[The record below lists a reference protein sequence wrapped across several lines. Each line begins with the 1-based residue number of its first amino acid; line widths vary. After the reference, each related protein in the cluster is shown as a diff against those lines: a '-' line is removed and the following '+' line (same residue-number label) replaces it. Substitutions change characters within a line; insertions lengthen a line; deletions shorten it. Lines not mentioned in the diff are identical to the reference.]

1 VIVSKLYRL
10 CYILISTTLYLSC
23 LTVTSKTEISQ
34 ETPEQNQ
41 SNIEEY
47 SRWTKEAHSEK
58 KEIRFDTG
66 NLFPVISMSLSPDGK
81 YMLSGNSDR
90 TVQIWDMESGKEI
103 RTMRGHTDY
112 VNSVSFSPDGKLALS
127 ASADNSLKLW
137 DALSGEEI
145 RTLQGHSYWALSVAF
160 SNNGDYIMSA
170 GGEGTIKIWNSS
182 TGRISKS
189 LIGHTRDVNSVVFS
203 DDGNYILSGSSDKSI
218 KLWDFNNGNN
228 LKTLE
233 GHKAD
238 VYAVAL
244 SSDGQ
249 FAVSGSKDSTVKLWD
264 LNTGSILQTF
274 NGHTEAVVS
283 VNFTS
288 DDKYILS
295 GSDDNTLR
303 LWEITT
309 GKQLYSIDS
318 KGVETFAITEND
330 DFIISGDFR
339 LWNLKNGKFVRQI
352 VKESHIP
359 SISSFSADGKSIYY
373 GTEDKSFIARN
384 IESGISTSTSSTK
397 AINEISSNGRFAV
410 SGIGS
415 QTIDIVDPESLETIF
430 LFSDHSDIVS
440 ASQFSPDNRNI
451 LTATDD
457 GWIILHDLN
466 TGKIISKW
474 KAHSSKITSAVFSQ
488 DGKFILSGSTDS
500 TVKQWDSRSGRLL
513 KVMTGHTE
521 SVSSVAISKDNRFVV
536 SASEDETIKLWNLNS
551 GSLISTLQGHSSA
564 IDSVDISKNGKYAVS
579 GSRDKNLMIWD
590 LSQGKKIK
598 TLSSHNS
605 WVNSVCFS
613 PDQNY
618 ILSSSLDGTQKLWNF
633 ETGELIYTI
642 AQNSQADSVMWTNE
656 GYFAGNRQMAKE
668 IVYLVDGFKIYK
680 MDQLFED
687 YYRPDII
694 QAKVI
699 GIDVVLEDSILN
711 QKILSTPQLKMTLVD
726 EEGSIISK
734 DDYSDIKEISNNTVN
749 INIEIKDTGG
759 GIGELRLFHNSVR
772 ILGQARGLAA
782 NKNQSITN
790 NTFPIRLVNGQNIFT
805 ASVFSSQGIES
816 EEIDIILNYR
826 APEEPIPSLWIM
838 AVGINEYKNSSYDL
852 NYAVSDANSIITAI
866 EDTAADLFPEI
877 HTYLIIN
884 DNADKEEITSTFTS
898 IKEESKEDDV
908 FIFFFAG
915 HGIAMEYPE
924 TDRTEFF
931 FIPYDVTQMTDINK
945 LSESAIAGPEF
956 VNLVGS
962 IPARKQFF
970 ILDAC
975 NSGALNSAFG
985 VRGAAEEIALAHLNR
1000 SAGSTLIA
1008 ASRDDQVALEFA
1020 KLGQGALTKAML
1032 DGLSGDAALASG
1044 EITVQSL
1051 KSYVEIAV
1059 PKLTEEFSGRVQ
1071 YPKGFVF
1078 GQDFIIGIKK

>member
-1 VIVSKLYRL
+1 MSKLYCL
-10 CYILISTTLYLSC
+10 CYVLISSTLCFSC
-23 LTVTSKTEISQ
+23 LTVPLNTEIPQ

-41 SNIEEY
+41 SNINDY

-112 VNSVSFSPDGKLALS
+112 VNSVTFSPDGKLALS
-127 ASADNSLKLW
+127 ASADNSLKVW
-137 DALSGEEI
+137 DTLSGKEI
-145 RTLQGHSYWALSVAF
+145 RTLQGHSYWALAVAF
-160 SNNGDYIMSA
+160 SKNGDYIMSG

-182 TGRISKS
+182 SGRISKS

-203 DDGNYILSGSSDKSI
+203 DDGKYILSGSSDKSLR
-218 KLWDFNNGNN
+218 LWDFNSGNIV
-228 LKTLE
+228 KTLE

-244 SSDGQ
+244 SSDGK
-249 FAVSGSKDSTVKLWD
+249 FAVSGSGDSTVKLWD
-264 LNTGSILQTF
+264 MSSGSILQSF
-274 NGHTEAVVS
+274 DGHTEAVVS

-295 GSDDNTLR
+295 GSDDKTLR
-303 LWEITT
+303 LWEIST

-318 KGVETFAITEND
+318 KGIETFAITEND
-330 DFIISGDFR
+330 NFIISGDFR
-339 LWNLKNGKFVRQI
+339 LWDLKTGNFIRQI

-359 SISSFSADGKSIYY
+359 SISSFSADGKSSYF
-373 GTEDKSFIARN
+373 GTENKSFITRN
-384 IESGISTSTSSTK
+384 IDSGVNTSTSSSK
-397 AINEISSNGRFAV
+397 VINKISSDDRFAIC
-410 SGIGS
+410 GIGT
-415 QTIDIVDPESLETIF
+415 QTIEIVNPESLETIF
-430 LFSDHSDIVS
+430 TFSDSGDKVS
-440 ASQFSPDNRNI
+440 SSTFSPDNLKI
-451 LTATDD
+451 LMATED
-457 GWIILHDLN
+457 GWLNLRDLD
-466 TGKIISKW
+466 TGKTISKW
-474 KAHSSKITSAVFSQ
+474 KAHNSEITSTVFSQ
-488 DGKFILSGSTDS
+488 DGKYILTGSVDS

-513 KVMTGHTE
+513 NVMKGHSEAVT
-521 SVSSVAISKDNRFVV
+521 SLAISNDNFFVV
-536 SASEDETIKLWNLNS
+536 SASEDETIKLWNIKN
-551 GSLISTLQGHSSA
+551 GRLISTLKGHSSA
-564 IDSVDISKNGKYAVS
+564 VDSVAISRNGQYAVS
-579 GSRDKNLMIWD
+579 GSRDKTLMIWD
-590 LSQGKKIK
+590 LSQGISVR
-598 TLSSHNS
+598 TLTSHNS
-605 WVNSVCFS
+605 WVNSVCLS

-618 ILSSSLDGTQKLWNF
+618 ILSSSLDGTQKLWDFN
-633 ETGELIYTI
+633 TGELIYTL
-642 AQNSQADSVMWTNE
+642 AQNNQAESVIWTEE

-680 MDQLFED
+680 IDQLFEN

-694 QAKVI
+694 QAKVT
-699 GIDVVLEDSILN
+699 GIDFEINESILS
-711 QKILSTPQLKMTLVD
+711 QKILSPPELKMDLLDT
-726 EEGSIISK
+726 EGRIISS
-734 DDYSDIKEISNNTVN
+734 DDYSDLSKRSNNTVN
-749 INIEIKDTGG
+749 ISIDMKDSGG

-772 ILGQARGLAA
+772 ILEQARGLAA
-782 NKNQSITN
+782 KKDQSITN
-790 NTFPIRLVNGQNIFT
+790 RILPIRLVDGQNRIT
-805 ASVFSSQGIES
+805 ASAFSSQGIES
-816 EEIDIILNYR
+816 EEIEIIINYT
-826 APEEPIPSLWIM
+826 APDEPIPALWVM

-852 NYAVSDANSIITAI
+852 IYAVSDARSFITAI
-866 EDTAADLFPEI
+866 EETAADLFPKI
-877 HTYLIIN
+877 HTFLITN
-884 DNADKEEITSTFTS
+884 DDADKEKISSTFNL
-898 IKEESKEDDV
+898 IKEKSQGDDV

-915 HGIAMEYPE
+915 HGIAMEDPK
-924 TDRTEFF
+924 TDRIEFF

-956 VNLVGS
+956 VKYVGS
-962 IPARKQFF
+962 LPARKQFF

-1008 ASRDDQVALEFA
+1008 ASRDDQLALEFSQ
-1020 KLGQGALTKAML
+1020 LGQGALTKAML
-1032 DGLSGDAALASG
+1032 DGLGGDAAMASG

-1059 PKLTEEFSGRVQ
+1059 PKLTEEFSGQVQ